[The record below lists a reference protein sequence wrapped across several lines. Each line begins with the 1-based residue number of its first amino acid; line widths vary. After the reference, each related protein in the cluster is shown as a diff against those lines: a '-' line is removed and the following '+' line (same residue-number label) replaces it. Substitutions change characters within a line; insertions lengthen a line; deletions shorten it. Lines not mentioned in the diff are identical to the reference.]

1 MKLWR
6 SGYIRANSKAV
17 TTPNAN
23 QPAPAHEAAAR
34 RDWDAYFARTEGS
47 PPRET
52 ILEALRRF
60 DAEAATDDPHAQ
72 PLDRL
77 CVDLG
82 CGDGRDLPALLDPAR
97 ADAWTVLATDSHRP
111 ALERLGATPALAEAI
126 ETGRLRAEHTDFASV
141 EIPPCDL
148 VNASFSL
155 PFCPPSHFNALW
167 QRLESA
173 IKPGGRFAGQL
184 FGDRDSWSILED
196 RTHLTRAR
204 TMQLFDRFIL
214 ESFREEEH
222 PSRHAGEHHK
232 HWHVFH
238 IVARKR

>member
-1 MKLWR
+1 MTNR
-6 SGYIRANSKAV
+6 
-17 TTPNAN
+17 NAN
-23 QPAPAHEAAAR
+23 DPAPPIPAHEAAER
-34 RDWDAYFARTEGS
+34 RDWDAYFARTAGL

-60 DAEAATDDPHAQ
+60 DAEASADDTRAQ
-72 PLDRL
+72 PIDRL

-97 ADAWTVLATDSHRP
+97 ADTWTVLATDSNQP
-111 ALERLGATPALAEAI
+111 ALERLGATPTLAEAI
-126 ETGRLRAEHTDFASV
+126 ETGRLRVELADFQSV

-155 PFCPPSHFNALW
+155 PFCPPTHFDALW
-167 QRLESA
+167 RRIESA

-184 FGDRDSWSILED
+184 FGDRDSWTILED

-204 TMQLFDRFIL
+204 VMQLLDGFVL
-214 ESFREEEH
+214 ESFHEEDR